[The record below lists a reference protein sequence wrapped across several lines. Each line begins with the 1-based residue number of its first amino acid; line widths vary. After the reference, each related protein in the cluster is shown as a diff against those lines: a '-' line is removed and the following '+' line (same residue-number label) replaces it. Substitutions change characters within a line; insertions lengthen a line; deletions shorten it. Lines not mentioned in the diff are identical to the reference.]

1 MAEAD
6 DRAQALAVV
15 SGLAEVDQYDA
26 LYKVFLSQEFSS
38 PYMEKYVCEALFLM
52 GQEEYALKRLK
63 KRFKFM
69 VESKEHTTL
78 FEGWGVGKDGFGG
91 GLYQSCL
98 ERRGLDNLVSICMWP
113 LSYGSGW
120 KKFRVKPNLAGLSYA
135 KTGNITMAGKV
146 AIALKKISK
155 VWRLN

>member
-1 MAEAD
+1 
-6 DRAQALAVV
+6 
-15 SGLAEVDQYDA
+15 
-26 LYKVFLSQEFSS
+26 
-38 PYMEKYVCEALFLM
+38 
-52 GQEEYALKRLK
+52 
-63 KRFKFM
+63 M

-91 GLYQSCL
+91 GSTNHAWSGGGLTILSQYVCGLYP
-98 ERRGLDNLVSICMWP
+98 MAP
-113 LSYGSGW
+113 GW

-155 VWRLN
+155 GMEIKLIVPDQSEAFLFVPVAYKKVYINGEVKNSKKKDDQYNLIQLNGGTYEILYSFN